1 MNYDTILHSI
11 KRNIREALLGP
22 AGHPELIVNQ
32 EKQYA
37 YLVNSKAACT
47 SIKKAIINDLGYS
60 IEDGE
65 NPHHF
70 NFKNGERVFESN
82 NLKGYKIFTVVREPI
97 KRIES
102 LYLNKFKQFD
112 VIEAQGFYYQGYLGN
127 KFPLNLSY
135 EDFVKIVCDI
145 PDYYADRH
153 FVSQTYLIDKAKKM
167 FNTPIDFYQLE
178 DAQSFDTLRNEFDL
192 IINSNSNRSDKT
204 LDKSSLADFSS
215 QLTDRY
221 KQDFVRLGYS
231 I

>member
-11 KRNIREALLGP
+11 KRNIKEAILGP
-22 AGHPELIVNQ
+22 SGHPELIVNQ
-32 EKQYA
+32 AKKYA

-47 SIKKAIINDLGYS
+47 SIKKAIIDDLGYH
-60 IEDGE
+60 IKDGE

-70 NFKNGERVFESN
+70 DFQNGERVFEST

-112 VIEAQGFYYQGYLGN
+112 LIQAQGFYYQGYLGDI
-127 KFPLNLSY
+127 FPLNLSY
-135 EDFVKIVCDI
+135 EDFVKIVCDT

-153 FVSQTYLIDKAKKM
+153 FVSQSYLIDKAQKM
-167 FNTPIDFYQLE
+167 FNSNIDYYQLE
-178 DAQSFDTLRNEFDL
+178 DIQSFDLLKNNFEL

-204 LDKSSLADFSS
+204 LDKSSLADCSNL
-215 QLTDRY
+215 LTERY
-221 KQDFVRLGYS
+221 KQDFIRLGYAK
-231 I
+231 